1 MQAAPAVPPRWSEPG
16 PKEVAIKARFDL
28 STTRYYAILNELL
41 DLAGAMDYDPLVI
54 RRLRRQRDRRR
65 RARYEGRRAEDAQA
79 RTEAIMRAA
88 DCRASDIGE

>member
-1 MQAAPAVPPRWSEPG
+1 MGLTERDRAILDFERCWWSEPG

-65 RARYEGRRAEDAQA
+65 RARYEGRRAEDT
-79 RTEAIMRAA
+79 R
-88 DCRASDIGE
+88 